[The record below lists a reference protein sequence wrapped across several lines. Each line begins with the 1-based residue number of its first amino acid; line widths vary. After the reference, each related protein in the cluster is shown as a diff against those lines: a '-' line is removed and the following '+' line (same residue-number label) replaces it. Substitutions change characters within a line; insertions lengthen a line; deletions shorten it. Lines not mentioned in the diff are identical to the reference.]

1 MFENYNGGIENTKGE
16 KFKELKKV
24 QQYLYAKK
32 EMEDYYDVI
41 KEYKTYKWFIEE
53 VMPYLIKLRNDNLY
67 IDTVEKLAGE
77 KNDKLFSDEEL
88 LNVIESRKSYNN
100 KFEIVLNSSRNNVD
114 SIDRKVE
121 IKNNDLV
128 KDYILNFLTSNHIFC
143 DLNHS
148 KYIKFPD
155 NIDNLLYNCY
165 LEELRLNDIEEKL
178 DFIEK
183 EYNIKLDLS
192 DVLPHYDISDTFTLK
207 KTTN

>member
-1 MFENYNGGIENTKGE
+1 MFENYNGGIENIKWE

-88 LNVIESRKSYNN
+88 LNAIESRKSYNN

-114 SIDRKVE
+114 PIDRKLE
-121 IKNNDLV
+121 IKNNDFV

-143 DLNHS
+143 VLNHS

-165 LEELRLNDIEEKL
+165 LEELRLNNIEEKL

-192 DVLPHYDISDTFTLK
+192 DVLPHYDVSDTFTLK
-207 KTTN
+207 KDK